1 MESNRFFNWL
11 LHPPVNGSS
20 ANILIR
26 FLAGSVFLTEGI
38 IKFLFTNQGV
48 GRFTKIGIPFP
59 DVMAPFI
66 ACLEI
71 VGGLLLIAGYLTRV
85 FSILFI
91 IQMLI
96 AILSTK
102 IAVYLGT
109 SPIIKP
115 QSPPLLGIWA
125 FFHETRIDYA
135 QIMTVIFLLL
145 TGPGK
150 LSIDAWLRQ
159 KK

>member
-1 MESNRFFNWL
+1 MESNRLYNWL
-11 LHPPVNGSS
+11 FYPPVDGLS
-20 ANILIR
+20 ANIIIR

-59 DVMAPFI
+59 DVMAPFV

-71 VGGLLLIAGYLTRV
+71 VGGILLIAGYLTRV
-85 FSILFI
+85 ISILFI
-91 IQMLI
+91 IQMLV

>member
-1 MESNRFFNWL
+1 MESNRLFNWL
-11 LHPPVNGSS
+11 FYPPVDGLS
-20 ANILIR
+20 ANIIIR

-59 DVMAPFI
+59 EVMAPFI

-91 IQMLI
+91 IQMLV
-96 AILSTK
+96 AI
-102 IAVYLGT
+102 
-109 SPIIKP
+109 
-115 QSPPLLGIWA
+115 
-125 FFHETRIDYA
+125 
-135 QIMTVIFLLL
+135 
-145 TGPGK
+145 
-150 LSIDAWLRQ
+150 
-159 KK
+159 